1 MQDTILHSG
10 ALTVSLDSQG
20 EATSAIAGRLP
31 SLDQIARER
40 AIARYLTSAPDS
52 LFSEH
57 YSTDTDTTETGE
69 L

>member
-1 MQDTILHSG
+1 MQDTILHHG
-10 ALTVSLDSQG
+10 ALTVSLDSAGTVTQ
-20 EATSAIAGRLP
+20 AVAGRLP

-40 AIARYLTSAPDS
+40 AIARYLVSAPDS

-57 YSTDTDTTETGE
+57 YSHDTNTNEE

>member
-10 ALTVSLDSQG
+10 ALVVALDSQG

-31 SLDQIARER
+31 SLDEIARQR

-57 YSTDTDTTETGE
+57 YSQDTNTNEE